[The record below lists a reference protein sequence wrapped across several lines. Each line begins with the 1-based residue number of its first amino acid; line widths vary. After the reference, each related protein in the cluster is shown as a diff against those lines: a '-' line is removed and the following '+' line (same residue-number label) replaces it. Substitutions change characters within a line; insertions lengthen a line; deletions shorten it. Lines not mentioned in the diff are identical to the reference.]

1 MTPAHLPSTPT
12 TVTGI
17 DELKALAGQDLGSSD
32 WLEIPQSRIDAF
44 ADATGDHQ
52 WIHTDPER
60 AKGGPFDGTIAHGY
74 LTLALLI
81 PAWSQILDIKG
92 IGMAVN
98 YGLNRVRFPAPVPS
112 GSRIRVSAS
121 LTEVTEV
128 AGGVQTLVDL
138 TVHCDNTDKPV
149 CIAEAVYRYYE

>member
-1 MTPAHLPSTPT
+1 MST

-17 DELKALAGQDLGSSD
+17 DEIKALAGQDLGTSD

-44 ADATGDHQ
+44 AEATGDHQ

-60 AKGGPFDGTIAHGY
+60 AKDGPFGGTIAHGY

-81 PAWSQILDIKG
+81 PAWSEILEIKG

-98 YGLNRVRFPAPVPS
+98 YGLNKVRFPAPVPS
-112 GSRIRVSAS
+112 GSRIRVSAT
-121 LTEVTEV
+121 LREAQEIP
-128 AGGVQTLVDL
+128 GGVQTLVDL
-138 TVHCDNTDKPV
+138 VVTCENVAKPV
-149 CIAEAVYRYYE
+149 CIAEAVYRYYS